1 VSVSCFPEQYFLKE
15 IQDYMLEIMQK
26 VKSERITKSE
36 FADLM
41 NPAIDLLDDV
51 GISIKDVELKNNIV
65 WIYY

>member
-1 VSVSCFPEQYFLKE
+1 MF
-15 IQDYMLEIMQK
+15 EIMQK
-26 VKSERITKSE
+26 VKSERITRSE